1 MSEKYYNYFVEIMT
15 STMNDAIIRNLS
27 LQANA
32 KVLEEVINE
41 QKSKLDEL
49 TANANGSINNL
60 NDQLQSSESSKQ
72 DIINN
77 YEAAIANLRTE
88 LNSANAL
95 RNEYE
100 AVKSQVQHVDT
111 FRNELIGA
119 RQEIEN
125 LKSVHQK
132 ELEKVKSD
140 YEKQIEK
147 LEIKIAST
155 VITIPATLTSPNTKN
170 KITKT
175 EVKSTI
181 NADLLKDGGS
191 F

>member
-1 MSEKYYNYFVEIMT
+1 MSEKYYNYFIEIMT
-15 STMNDAIIRNLS
+15 STMNDAVVRNIS
-27 LQANA
+27 LQANS
-32 KVLEEVINE
+32 KVLEQIINE
-41 QKSKLDEL
+41 QKNKLDEL
-49 TANANGSINNL
+49 ETNVNGSINNL
-60 NDQLQSSESSKQ
+60 NDQLQSSKSSKQ

-77 YEAAIANLRTE
+77 YETSIAHLKNE

-100 AVKSQVQHVDT
+100 AVKSQVQHIDT

-132 ELEKVKSD
+132 ELEKVKSN

-147 LEIKIAST
+147 LEMKVAST
-155 VITIPATLTSPNTKN
+155 VIAIPATLTSPNTKN